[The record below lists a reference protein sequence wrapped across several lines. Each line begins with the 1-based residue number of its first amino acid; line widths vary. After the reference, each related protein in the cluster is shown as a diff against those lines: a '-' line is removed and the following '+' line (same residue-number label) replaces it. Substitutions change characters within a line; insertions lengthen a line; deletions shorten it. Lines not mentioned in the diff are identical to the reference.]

1 MGLTFTLQAILNDNL
16 QVRVIRPLADSS
28 LVFSLSHLLA
38 PPSATTS
45 ILVLT
50 SILPGLPYLP

>member
-38 PPSATTS
+38 PPSATTRS
-45 ILVLT
+45 
-50 SILPGLPYLP
+50 SSCLPYNPITL